1 MGRPLNIAF
10 RRSFSSA
17 AWTLIFA
24 LGGPKSCLSGS
35 WLPTWFTSQGYN
47 FPLNLITTV
56 AELFIGFLVATA
68 ANRAQNALTA
78 LLDKI
83 DLQEEQIEAT
93 ETNIVT
99 LITENTDLTG
109 EIHTLTTEIRTLTM
123 CMCRGTPPS
132 SLRPINRSPRWRPRP
147 DSGSAMSHLY
157 VLPPEK
163 PPLSTGAH
171 PLRRQ
176 GLAEPDRMT
185 APDPAAGILQTHI
198 GSRRSNLEYAQVIAA
213 RPRKGGSD
221 EPQGPGPRL
230 ARPSMRSRGAHRDA
244 LGLCLH
250 RSPSSRGPTNEVGRS
265 RCSLG
270 FVRGRSGFI
279 QSGRPS

>member
-1 MGRPLNIAF
+1 MTVTEDTTERPAQRPTSEPSSGPGTTTQAMKDAVKRPTAFDRFADWVSEAMGRPLNIAF
-10 RRSFSSA
+10 WFVLVV

-24 LGGPKSCLSGS
+24 LGGQKLSSGS

-99 LITENTDLTG
+99 LIKENTDLTS

-123 CMCRGTPPS
+123 QVLKNATLIAETHQQVTALTAQAGLDVGDFPPNTPP
-132 SLRPINRSPRWRPRP
+132 
-147 DSGSAMSHLY
+147 
-157 VLPPEK
+157 
-163 PPLSTGAH
+163 
-171 PLRRQ
+171 
-176 GLAEPDRMT
+176 
-185 APDPAAGILQTHI
+185 PATT
-198 GSRRSNLEYAQVIAA
+198 S
-213 RPRKGGSD
+213 
-221 EPQGPGPRL
+221 
-230 ARPSMRSRGAHRDA
+230 
-244 LGLCLH
+244 
-250 RSPSSRGPTNEVGRS
+250 
-265 RCSLG
+265 
-270 FVRGRSGFI
+270 
-279 QSGRPS
+279 